1 MLRDFIC
8 WPWKNKIPTLMN
20 FLQNVWYIFCPFFTY
35 LGNILLKTIHMKT
48 WTLIWITSYSKMM
61 VRDIFHFHKV
71 QASTMGL
78 ILLWILKCIHLH
90 IMVIF
95 FIAAMW
101 KHWFKSVKV
110 VWMELDPILHGHG
123 PFYKY
128 FLSKISKLFW
138 RWKFI
143 SIGLI
148 WHPVKVIES

>member
-1 MLRDFIC
+1 
-8 WPWKNKIPTLMN
+8 MN

-61 VRDIFHFHKV
+61 VRDIFHFRKV

-90 IMVIF
+90 IMIIF

-101 KHWFKSVKV
+101 KHWFKSVK
-110 VWMELDPILHGHG
+110 LILKLFGWSLTRSYTAMG
-123 PFYKY
+123 LFICKY

-138 RWKFI
+138 RWKFT